1 MICMQTMLL
10 IADNSGAKRV
20 MCIKVLGGTKRRF
33 AGIGDIIKVS
43 VKEAAPRTKV
53 KKGVIYD
60 ALIVR
65 TKYGVRRP
73 DGTVLKFD
81 NNSVVLLNDQA
92 QMIGTRVF
100 GTVTREL
107 RVKFPKVVSLA
118 TEVL

>member
-1 MICMQTMLL
+1 MICMQTMLC

-33 AGIGDIIKVS
+33 ASIGDIIKVS
-43 VKEAAPRTKV
+43 VKETTPRTKI
-53 KKGVIYD
+53 KKGVVCD

-65 TKYGVRRP
+65 TKCGVKRS
-73 DGTVLKFD
+73 DGTVIKFD
-81 NNSVVLLNDQA
+81 TNSVILLNDQR

-107 RVKFPKVVSLA
+107 RTKFPKVVSLA